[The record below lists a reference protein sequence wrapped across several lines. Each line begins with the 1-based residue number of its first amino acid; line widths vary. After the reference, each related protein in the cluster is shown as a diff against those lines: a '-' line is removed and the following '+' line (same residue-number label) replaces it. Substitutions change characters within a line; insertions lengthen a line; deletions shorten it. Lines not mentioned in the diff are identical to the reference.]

1 MNTRANLAELGC
13 IYCVVCPDDGNRFY
27 IGQAKLYK
35 HKNGEPYNYGA
46 LGRWSDHVSS
56 SRESVI
62 GSNYLFHQAI
72 RKFGPSKFKISILE
86 VRPLDDLKQVESIYI
101 THYKATEV
109 GYNSNLG
116 LLGSSCRPRSEVSSL
131 RQLMTLDQLTE
142 FCSQVKLE
150 LENHLNEHYKRLQK
164 LEGETVTRIRI
175 ATSKGISAKRQNGQD
190 HKYVKVMVYVQTE
203 NRPLS
208 RNAIPFAFGGLHISV
223 PDAHKNALSFV
234 SEIQIG
240 ENVPVLDQVKY

>member
-46 LGRWSDHVSS
+46 LGRWNDHVSS
-56 SRESVI
+56 SRGHDRGET
-62 GSNYLFHQAI
+62 YPFHQAI
-72 RKFGPSKFKISILE
+72 RKFGPNKFQISILE
-86 VRPLDDLKQVESIYI
+86 VRPLDDLEQVENIYI
-101 THYKATEV
+101 SHFKATEV
-109 GYNSNLG
+109 GYNVISILRND
-116 LLGSSCRPRSEVSSL
+116 SRRSKNYVSPL
-131 RQLMTLDQLTE
+131 RELMTVEQLTE
-142 FCSQVKLE
+142 LCAQVKKD

-203 NRPLS
+203 NRPLFEMLS
-208 RNAIPFAFGGLHISV
+208 LLHLEVFIYLF
-223 PDAHKNALSFV
+223 PMLIKMLCPLFQKFRLARMFLFLTK
-234 SEIQIG
+234 
-240 ENVPVLDQVKY
+240 